1 MIPFIQLRQKRLE
14 TLAAQSEV
22 GPRTT
27 AIVLALILCFQIGL
41 LVLVLLKNWS
51 S

>member
-1 MIPFIQLRQKRLE
+1 MIPLIQLPFRKLQSGV
-14 TLAAQSEV
+14 AQTEV

-41 LVLVLLKNWS
+41 LLCVFF
-51 S
+51 